1 MTKLYILKHSITG
14 YRYRFKR
21 GGFLGYLNMFRVNA
35 EAIGYLQLLV
45 KIQIVLG
52 GIVSLKISFRTIR
65 EVTSGGDLS
74 SPSRVFV

>member
-1 MTKLYILKHSITG
+1 
-14 YRYRFKR
+14 
-21 GGFLGYLNMFRVNA
+21 MFRVNA